1 MNDRP
6 QLVEALGRQPQL
18 ARLPAEDRELLA
30 DLAQFETRPKGALLT
45 EEGAAVSSLW
55 ILVEGSV
62 GVEVGLEAART
73 RVAELGPGSLLGEGS
88 YLSGRPASASV
99 TTLDDCR
106 LVEIPHADLRIA
118 CEEHPSF
125 GLRVERQLVSVF
137 AERLSRSVAQGARAD
152 LPLVDAESLKS
163 LRTLELQPIEEE
175 AIARYARFGNRDPF
189 LWRWCL
195 RALELTT
202 LPVVPEMRRLDAR
215 ATKFL
220 AAVTVVTVDDVADLG
235 RSSEDLEAALA
246 LVDAG
251 SSTDGAGV
259 SETPLHEELTWL
271 WSALDDR
278 SRLLPEHGG
287 LAAVLAFDWHMVFT
301 ANRHARLAR
310 DIHAVVNPTENM
322 EYAPHGIAMMVFGTL
337 DLMSS
342 PRPALADVRATREL
356 VHAGQVLCELAN
368 MIATWRRE
376 IPDRDFSSR
385 IFTLGLARG
394 TFTMDDLRALPT
406 DAIVDRIEEAR
417 LEELLIDEWQSHK
430 ARAETAAGRI
440 AGYDPSPLLAG
451 YDAVFG
457 MTLAARGSI

>member
-1 MNDRP
+1 MTGARRRADARPGRPLSDRR
-6 QLVEALGRQPQL
+6 QLLEALGRQPQL
-18 ARLPAEDRELLA
+18 AALPAGDRERLA
-30 DLAQFETRPKGALLT
+30 DLAQFATRPRGALLI

-62 GVEVGLEAART
+62 EVGLGAART
-73 RVAELGPGSLLGEGS
+73 PVAELGPGSLLGEGS

-106 LVEIPHADLRIA
+106 LVEIPHADLRSA

-125 GLRVERQLVSVF
+125 GLRVERLLVAVF

-175 AIARYARFGNRDPF
+175 AIARYARFGKRDPF

-202 LPVVPEMRRLDAR
+202 LPVVPEPSRLDAR

-220 AAVTVVTVDDVADLG
+220 AAVTLVTVDGVADLG
-235 RSSEDLEAALA
+235 RSSEDLEAVLA
-246 LVDAG
+246 LLDAAP
-251 SSTDGAGV
+251 SADGAVVGN
-259 SETPLHEELTWL
+259 TPLHEELSWL
-271 WSALDDR
+271 WSALDER
-278 SRLLPEHGG
+278 ARRLPEYAG
-287 LAAVLAFDWHMVFT
+287 LAAVLTFDWRMVFT

-310 DIHAVVNPTENM
+310 DIQAVVNPTENL

-342 PRPALADVRATREL
+342 SRPALADVRATREL

-376 IPDRDFSSR
+376 IPTATSAVASSR
-385 IFTLGLARG
+385 SASRVERSPWRSCTRS
-394 TFTMDDLRALPT
+394 RPT
-406 DAIVDRIEEAR
+406 R
-417 LEELLIDEWQSHK
+417 SS
-430 ARAETAAGRI
+430 TASRR
-440 AGYDPSPLLAG
+440 P
-451 YDAVFG
+451 
-457 MTLAARGSI
+457 GSRSC